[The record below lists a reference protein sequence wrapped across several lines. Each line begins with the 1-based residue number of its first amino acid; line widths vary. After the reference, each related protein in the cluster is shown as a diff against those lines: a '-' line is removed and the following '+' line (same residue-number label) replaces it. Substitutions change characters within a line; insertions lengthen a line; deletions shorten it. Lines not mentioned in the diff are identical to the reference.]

1 MTKVELVAEMARAS
15 GLTKTQ
21 AERGLTG
28 CLAAIR
34 KALTRGKEVRLAG
47 FGTFHVSRRIPRK
60 YRNPRT
66 GTLMAIPAMR
76 LPRFR
81 PSRALK
87 RVISK
92 TEV

>member
-1 MTKVELVAEMARAS
+1 MTKAELVAEMARAS

-21 AERGLTG
+21 AERALTS

-34 KALTRGKEVRLAG
+34 KALLRGREVRLAG
-47 FGTFHVSRRIPRK
+47 FGTFFVSRRIPRK

-66 GTLMAIPAMR
+66 GTLMVIPATR

-87 RVISK
+87 RSIAS
-92 TEV
+92 